1 MPLRRR
7 DARDR
12 LTFELVEST
21 DADVD
26 DEVGSP
32 ASEPRPAGA
41 PGFTRPPTG
50 TGASGPADLDARPGA
65 TPLASHDPA
74 DPAASPD
81 AGPGV
86 AEDAVGDGFDGGDGD
101 APAGARDETVPPR
114 RGRRTAVVGATAA
127 GVALVLGGMLAVDA
141 WQGRGELD
149 RLRTAPGAVEPLPD
163 APEERWTTDVALANS
178 IGFLPST
185 VVTVEEG
192 AAVGSSLDTGEEL
205 WRVDVGVGAA
215 CGSVFLWSPPAG
227 EPDPTIV
234 CVAPALDGA
243 DGQDADDLPTDLWT
257 GRVQSTDWEVVVV
270 DAAGEV
276 LGRRS
281 TTTEGGVPAPG
292 PGGTVVRAER
302 VGPVPEGDGTELEID
317 MTTGSVGEI
326 PEGRAAVLRVEDALT
341 GDVRWDAELPFVARS
356 GQCVEWSEVDGAETV
371 RASLEGLWTGAE
383 PRLVRVDGCGV
394 TGWFTPDGAR
404 LDDPDNPVDSVVA
417 LGDGSYY
424 RDPASNEYGWG
435 YGSPEPADPAAAP
448 AVLGPDGS
456 LRWEAPGPVLVPQS
470 TDGRPAPLLVQ
481 DGLEVAAFD
490 GTGAEVWRGT
500 EPWTPESVL
509 VAAGG
514 TFVVS
519 TGYGGAVLVGIDAAT
534 GRETW
539 SLSRDDVDGLLG
551 DSGSEASGWSVDSAY
566 TDGSRAIAVISNWQD
581 GSSTLVAL
589 DLADGRVVWTADWGE
604 DARGS
609 WVLPIQGRLLR
620 LGEAAITRLG

>member
-1 MPLRRR
+1 RAERAAGAVALRPRVRARDRRGRAHRWWPGAPRRPEHQGGVPGRRLTPVDPDRRPPVARTARRRRALLGRRVPAGRRRVGTRPCAGPARGPARPPFPYAGRVPLRRR

-21 DADVD
+21 DEDVD
-26 DEVGSP
+26 DEVAP
-32 ASEPRPAGA
+32 PVPRTRPPGA
-41 PGFTRPPTG
+41 PGFTRPSP
-50 TGASGPADLDARPGA
+50 GAQTSPSTDLDARPGA
-65 TPLASHDPA
+65 TPVASDHPA
-74 DPAASPD
+74 DTAASPD

-86 AEDAVGDGFDGGDGD
+86 PDDAVGDGLYGGDGG
-101 APAGARDETVPPR
+101 APDGAEDEPGRPR

-215 CGSVFLWSPPAG
+215 CGSVFLGAPPAG

-234 CVAPALDGA
+234 GVAPFLDGRGA
-243 DGQDADDLPTDLWT
+243 HDADDLPTDPCAGPVET
-257 GRVQSTDWEVVVV
+257 TDWELVVV

-302 VGPVPEGDGTELEID
+302 VGPVPEGDGAELEVD

-326 PEGRAAVLRVEDALT
+326 PEGRPAVLRVEDALT

-417 LGDGSYY
+417 LGDGTYY

-435 YGSPEPADPAAAP
+435 YGSE
-448 AVLGPDGS
+448 
-456 LRWEAPGPVLVPQS
+456 
-470 TDGRPAPLLVQ
+470 
-481 DGLEVAAFD
+481 
-490 GTGAEVWRGT
+490 
-500 EPWTPESVL
+500 
-509 VAAGG
+509 
-514 TFVVS
+514 
-519 TGYGGAVLVGIDAAT
+519 
-534 GRETW
+534 
-539 SLSRDDVDGLLG
+539 
-551 DSGSEASGWSVDSAY
+551 
-566 TDGSRAIAVISNWQD
+566 
-581 GSSTLVAL
+581 
-589 DLADGRVVWTADWGE
+589 
-604 DARGS
+604 
-609 WVLPIQGRLLR
+609 
-620 LGEAAITRLG
+620 